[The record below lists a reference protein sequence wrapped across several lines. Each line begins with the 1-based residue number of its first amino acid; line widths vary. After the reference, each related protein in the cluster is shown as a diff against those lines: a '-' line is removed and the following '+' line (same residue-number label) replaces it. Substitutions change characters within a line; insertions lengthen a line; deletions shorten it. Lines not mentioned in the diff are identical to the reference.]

1 MSQFKKLVN
10 IKKLKEEKQNNIYFD
25 QINEYGIK
33 KSQDILFSG
42 TKKYKRNIYSSE
54 RNNNRRN
61 LEIDSD
67 LIMLWDKL
75 KVTNE
80 FQKKFSQK
88 INFFSPEY
96 RKLIIESEKQQCKKT
111 YDLISKIV
119 NEAMLKDRD
128 IETLRTLQIFS
139 YSKDEKNLNE
149 IKKKLISLKYHL
161 INFLQSINELRNISF
176 VDIFYGKIDIE
187 STNLYNY
194 IKPDYFF
201 KLNQELKEIQ
211 ESNLGK
217 IFKINEVYDILLMD
231 FDEEKIYEKKRNYV
245 AYQVFINEFIHLNY
259 NPKKN
264 KNYFKNLEKTNIDAG
279 KNLKK
284 SKSKELIYLKKKKN
298 DSEISTNKN
307 QNKDIS
313 DDLPVPEVDDNYI
326 NEDKSKNKNL
336 QFYIKDISKFKDI
349 YMKYYNTIPNEQK
362 IIFNIKE
369 DLMEYTKGINPMF
382 IIKKNYG
389 DITYFCSLEYS
400 NEDENTLHISNFSIN
415 NNEIKNG
422 IEELIKFLNEKKII
436 YQYLTIDLYYEN
448 KDGKLILNKEINDI
462 FKNIKF
468 KWSKLENKEGGIRY
482 QKMKFTNPD
491 YIENTFI
498 DNYAMNFISGLII
511 YHGKNKM
518 ELIKNSKEFDF
529 NFNNFNLNVLEKIN
543 DNKDEDLKK
552 INSFCKNIHFNHCND
567 LSEINQIL
575 NLENLNIKLPSIDNE
590 NKILYDLF
598 KVNTQFDSL
607 LSLKINEKR
616 YFRINSPI
624 KVLIEK
630 ETQQK
635 LYMIIMKDGNYLIIG
650 QPNKKFNKLLNKE
663 KNNIYKIFQEIN
675 QKIEQVDEE
684 INSIYIP
691 EINYEMISKGNYIEN
706 SSIND
711 IQQIYSFYKFY
722 QNTEKN
728 NYTIKI
734 SPNEKDIVI
743 NDTVFI
749 SIINI
754 DITREFEIPSI
765 FCALLNK

>member
-1 MSQFKKLVN
+1 MSKFKKLVN
-10 IKKLKEEKQNNIYFD
+10 IKKLKEEKQNNIYFA

-96 RKLIIESEKQQCKKT
+96 QKLIIESEKQQCKKT

>member
-88 INFFSPEY
+88 INFFSPEHQ
-96 RKLIIESEKQQCKKT
+96 KLIIESEKQQCKKT

-529 NFNNFNLNVLEKIN
+529 NLNNFNLNVLEKIN

-575 NLENLNIKLPSIDNE
+575 NLENLNIKLPSIDND

-743 NDTVFI
+743 NNTVFI

>member
-10 IKKLKEEKQNNIYFD
+10 IKKLKEEKQNNIYID
-25 QINEYGIK
+25 QLNEYSIK
-33 KSQDILFSG
+33 KSEDILFSA
-42 TKKYKRNIYSSE
+42 TKKIKRNIYSSE
-54 RNNNRRN
+54 KNNNRRN
-61 LEIDSD
+61 FEIDSD
-67 LIMLWDKL
+67 LIILWDNL

-80 FQKKFSQK
+80 FQKRFTQK
-88 INFFSPEY
+88 LNFFSPEY
-96 RKLIIESEKQQCKKT
+96 QKIIIESEKQQCKKT
-111 YDLISKIV
+111 YDLITKII
-119 NEAMLKDRD
+119 NEAMLKEKD
-128 IETLRTLQIFS
+128 IDNLKTLQIFS

-161 INFLQSINELRNISF
+161 INFLQLINELRNISF
-176 VDIFYGKIDIE
+176 FDMYCGKIDIE
-187 STNLYNY
+187 NTLLYNY
-194 IKPDYFF
+194 IKPDYFI
-201 KLNQELKEIQ
+201 KLNQELKNIQ

-217 IFKINEVYDILLMD
+217 IFKINEIYDILLMD
-231 FDEEKIYEKKRNYV
+231 FDEEKLYEKKRNYV

-259 NPKKN
+259 NPKKS
-264 KNYFKNLEKTNIDAG
+264 KTYFKNLEKSNIDAG
-279 KNLKK
+279 KKLKK
-284 SKSKELIYLKKKKN
+284 SKSKELVYLKKKKK
-298 DSEISTNKN
+298 DSELQNNKN
-307 QNKDIS
+307 QNKDNFDDIS
-313 DDLPVPEVDDNYI
+313 VPEVDDDYL
-326 NEDKSKNKNL
+326 NEENSKNKKLN
-336 QFYIKDISKFKDI
+336 FYTKDISKFNETYI
-349 YMKYYNTIPNEQK
+349 KYYNTIPNEQK

-369 DLMEYTKGINPMF
+369 NLMEYTNGINPMF

-422 IEELIKFLNEKKII
+422 IEELIKFLSEKKII

-448 KDGKLILNKEINDI
+448 KDGKLILNKDINNI

-468 KWSKLENKEGGIRY
+468 KWTKLENKEEGIRY
-482 QKMKFTNPD
+482 QKMKYTNPD

-511 YHGKNKM
+511 YHGNNKM

-543 DNKDEDLKK
+543 NNNEDDLKK
-552 INSFCKNIHFNHCND
+552 INQFCKNIYFNHCND
-567 LSEINQIL
+567 LSEINRIL
-575 NLENLNIKLPSIDNE
+575 NLENLNIKLPSVDNG

-598 KVNTQFDSL
+598 KINTQFNSL

-616 YFRINSPI
+616 YFRINSQI
-624 KVLIEK
+624 QVLIEK

-635 LYMIIMKDGNYLIIG
+635 LYMILMKDDNYLIIG
-650 QPNKKFNKLLNKE
+650 EPNIKFNKLLNKE
-663 KNNIYKIFQEIN
+663 NNNIYKIFQDIN
-675 QKIEQVDEE
+675 QRIEQVDEQ

-691 EINYEMISKGNYIEN
+691 EVNSEMISKGNNIEN

-734 SPNEKDIVI
+734 SPKENDIVI
-743 NDTVFI
+743 NDTFFI
-749 SIINI
+749 SIINT

>member
-96 RKLIIESEKQQCKKT
+96 QKLIIESEKQQCKKT

-722 QNTEKN
+722 QNSEKN

-743 NDTVFI
+743 NDTFFL

>member
-96 RKLIIESEKQQCKKT
+96 QKLIIESEKQQCKKT

-749 SIINI
+749 
-754 DITREFEIPSI
+754 
-765 FCALLNK
+765 

>member
-10 IKKLKEEKQNNIYFD
+10 IKKLKEEKQNNIYLD

-33 KSQDILFSG
+33 KSEDVLFSG
-42 TKKYKRNIYSSE
+42 TKKHKRNIYSSE
-54 RNNNRRN
+54 RNNNRRH

-67 LIMLWDKL
+67 LIILWDNL
-75 KVTNE
+75 KVTND

-88 INFFSPEY
+88 LNFFSPEY
-96 RKLIIESEKQQCKKT
+96 QKIIIESEKQQCKKT
-111 YDLISKIV
+111 YDLISKII

-128 IETLRTLQIFS
+128 IEALKTLQIIS
-139 YSKDEKNLNE
+139 TYSKDDKNLNE

-161 INFLQSINELRNISF
+161 INFLQLINELRNISYF
-176 VDIFYGKIDIE
+176 DLYYGKIDIE
-187 STNLYNY
+187 NSKLYNY
-194 IKPDYFF
+194 IKPDYFI
-201 KLNQELKEIQ
+201 KLNQELKNIQ

-217 IFKINEVYDILLMD
+217 IFKINEIYDILLMD

-264 KNYFKNLEKTNIDAG
+264 KTYFKNFVEKTNIDAG
-279 KNLKK
+279 KNLIK
-284 SKSKELIYLKKKKN
+284 SKSKELIYLKKKKK
-298 DSEISTNKN
+298 EY
-307 QNKDIS
+307 QNKENYDDIT
-313 DDLPVPEVDDNYI
+313 VPEVDDDYI
-326 NEDKSKNKNL
+326 NEDNSKNKSL
-336 QFYIKDISKFKDI
+336 QFYTKDISKFKDI
-349 YMKYYNTIPNEQK
+349 YMKYYNTISNEQK
-362 IIFNIKE
+362 IIFNINE
-369 DLMEYTKGINPMF
+369 NLMEYTKGVNPMF

-400 NEDENTLHISNFSIN
+400 NEEENTLHISNFSIN

-422 IEELIKFLNEKKII
+422 IEELIKFLYDKKII
-436 YQYLTIDLYYEN
+436 YQYLTIDLYYEK

-462 FKNIKF
+462 FKSIKF

-518 ELIKNSKEFDF
+518 EFIKNSKEFDF
-529 NFNNFNLNVLEKIN
+529 NLNNFNLNVLEKIN
-543 DNKDEDLKK
+543 NDNDEDLQK

-650 QPNKKFNKLLNKE
+650 ELNKQFNKFFNKE

-675 QKIEQVDEE
+675 QKFEQIDEE

-691 EINYEMISKGNYIEN
+691 EINCEMISKGNNIEN
-706 SSIND
+706 CSIND

-722 QNTEKN
+722 QNSEKN

-743 NDTVFI
+743 NDTFFL

-754 DITREFEIPSI
+754 DITKEFEIPSI

>member
-10 IKKLKEEKQNNIYFD
+10 IKKLKEEKQNNIYFA

-96 RKLIIESEKQQCKKT
+96 QKLIIESEKQQCKKT

>member
-96 RKLIIESEKQQCKKT
+96 QKLIIESEKQQCKKT

-349 YMKYYNTIPNEQK
+349 FMKYYNTIPNEQK

>member
-1 MSQFKKLVN
+1 MSQFKKLEN
-10 IKKLKEEKQNNIYFD
+10 IKKLKEEKQNNIYFA

-96 RKLIIESEKQQCKKT
+96 QKLIIESEKQQCKKT

-448 KDGKLILNKEINDI
+448 KDGKLILNKDINNI

-468 KWSKLENKEGGIRY
+468 KWTKLENKEEGIRY
-482 QKMKFTNPD
+482 QKMKYTNPD